1 MLLFRGDFLSVLF
14 FTFFTTIATE
24 SHREPVRA
32 RERATEKAR
41 GSQTEPNSKPE
52 LSKEGQ
58 SEPMSMA
65 ERAEDKLKEPMRG
78 IMAHKPR
85 QREEYWLTNRNIY
98 AFGRLVTKR
107 G

>member
-24 SHREPVRA
+24 SQLEP
-32 RERATEKAR
+32 ERAKERAK

-85 QREEYWLTNRNIY
+85 QREEYWLTYRNIY